1 MRDATHK
8 QIMGNEE
15 MKNLI
20 DILGLK
26 FGMEYQES
34 NIKTLRY
41 GKLMIMADQDT
52 DGSHIKGLVI
62 NFIHH
67 FWPTLLD
74 VPGFLQ
80 QFITPIVKATKG
92 KKSITFFTLPQYE
105 NWRESTGNDAKG
117 YKIKYYKGL
126 GTSTSSEAKEYFS
139 NLDLHEVTFDT
150 LSNDKVT
157 IMSTDEYDSDGMDF
171 EDQRAPK
178 ETTGSDMIDMIFSK
192 KRVEDRK
199 LWLGTFQ
206 KDTYL
211 DYSEARENGVTY
223 SDFVNREFIHYSQYD
238 NQRSIPHVM
247 DGFKPSQRKVLF
259 ACFKRKLKG
268 EIKVAQLA
276 GYVSFRSV
284 QFVTLTTS
292 GSQFS
297 LLCTYTLQLHWRAF
311 RLSPWRGLTERSH
324 CRYGPEL
331 LWIEQR
337 ELVDTSRTI
346 WYAPYGRKGPRLDSL
361 HLHKA
366 RESHAYDLSPG
377 RRRASRLFE

>member
-284 QFVTLTTS
+284 QFVMLTTS

-297 LLCTYTLQLHWRAF
+297 LLCTYTLQLH
-311 RLSPWRGLTERSH
+311 RLSSFIRSPFSNNRPH
-324 CRYGPEL
+324 VHMHALPFARPAWL
-331 LWIEQR
+331 AHR
-337 ELVDTSRTI
+337 PH
-346 WYAPYGRKGPRLDSL
+346 APPQ
-361 HLHKA
+361 
-366 RESHAYDLSPG
+366 P
-377 RRRASRLFE
+377 